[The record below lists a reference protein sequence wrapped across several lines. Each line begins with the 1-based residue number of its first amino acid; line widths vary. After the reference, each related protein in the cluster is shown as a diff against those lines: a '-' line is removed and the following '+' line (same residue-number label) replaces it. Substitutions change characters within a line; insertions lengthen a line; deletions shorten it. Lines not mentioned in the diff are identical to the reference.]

1 MMARETTRTVAVAL
15 ITGALSSL
23 ATLATLA
30 APEAGAAPAAAPGP
44 AELDI
49 IKTLLSGSIGQGLVF
64 LFLWKKLEAF
74 EERSR
79 LAAEKLKEHSA
90 LLKELAS
97 TLDSRPCFVGGDETP
112 RRHRHQC
119 DLADE
124 EEA

>member
-30 APEAGAAPAAAPGP
+30 APEAGAAPAAAPG
-44 AELDI
+44 ELDI

-64 LFLWKKLEAF
+64 MFLWRKLEAF

-79 LAAEKLKEHSA
+79 LAAEKLEKHSA
-90 LLKELAS
+90 ILKELAS
-97 TLDSRPCFVGGDETP
+97 TLDSRPCFVRQDDERP
-112 RRHRHQC
+112 SRHRHQC